1 MKIDLNKKN
10 KDISVIEI
18 EISPNDYQ
26 EKVQNILN
34 DYRKKANIPGF
45 RKGFVPMGMIKKQY
59 ELPVKVDEINKLVQN
74 ELGKYITENKLSII
88 GSPIPSEGDNINWK
102 EENIKLSFDIA
113 TKPTF
118 KINFKPKKPI
128 VYYNITADK
137 SMINNQVEAYQNQ
150 YGKLISV
157 QNIEDNTNIIGVFS
171 CEKIDHTKDA
181 NFNSELLLK
190 VIFKKIFLNA
200 KVGDILKLNTSKI
213 FKDENDLH
221 KITGIEKEKLN
232 EVDEIDFKIN
242 ELNKNEKAETNN
254 DFFKK
259 VYPNEIIKSLN
270 EFKSKI
276 KEDIEKQFVNQ
287 SDQKFLNDVTDS
299 FIKETKIS
307 LPEDFLKRLMKLNSK
322 EEISSEDLEKEY
334 SNSENGIKYQLIE
347 EKLLIENDIQINAD
361 SIKEFATK
369 MIKNQMAAYG
379 QKEPEQKELD
389 AILSR
394 ILSNQEEVKRISNQ
408 IISEKLLLIYKE
420 KINKKDEKVSYEEY
434 IEIAYKKNN

>member
-10 KDISVIEI
+10 KDISVIAI

-59 ELPVKVDEINKLVQN
+59 EIPVKVDEINKLVQN
-74 ELGKYITENKLSII
+74 ELAKYITENKLSII
-88 GSPIPSEGDNINWK
+88 GSPIPSEGDDINWK

-190 VIFKKIFLNA
+190 AIFKKIFLNA

-221 KITGIEKEKLN
+221 KITGIEKEKLI

-259 VYPNEIIKSLN
+259 VYPNETIKSLN
-270 EFKSKI
+270 EFKNKI

-389 AILSR
+389 SILSR

-420 KINKKDEKVSYEEY
+420 KINKKDKKVSYEEY

>member
-181 NFNSELLLK
+181 NFNSDLLLK
-190 VIFKKIFLNA
+190 ATFKKVFLNA
-200 KVGDILKLNTSKI
+200 KVGDSLKLNVSKI
-213 FKDENDLH
+213 FKDENELH
-221 KITGIEKEKLN
+221 KITGIEEEKLN

-259 VYPNEIIKSLN
+259 VYPNETIKSLN
-270 EFKSKI
+270 EFKNKI

-322 EEISSEDLEKEY
+322 EEISNEDLEKEY

-389 AILSR
+389 SILSR

-420 KINKKDEKVSYEEY
+420 KINKKDKKVSYEEY

>member
-10 KDISVIEI
+10 KDISVIAI

-26 EKVQNILN
+26 EKVQKILN

-171 CEKIDHTKDA
+171 CEKINHTKDA

-190 VIFKKIFLNA
+190 ATFKKIFLNA

-213 FKDENDLH
+213 FKNENDLH
-221 KITGIEKEKLN
+221 KITGIKKEKLN

-259 VYPNEIIKSLN
+259 VYPNETIKSLN

-389 AILSR
+389 SILSR

-420 KINKKDEKVSYEEY
+420 KINKKDKKVSYEEY

>member
-10 KDISVIEI
+10 KEISVIEI
-18 EISPNDYQ
+18 EVSANDYQ
-26 EKVQNILN
+26 ENVQNILN

-88 GSPIPSEGDNINWK
+88 GSPIPTEGDDINWK
-102 EENIKLSFDIA
+102 DEKINLKFDIA

-118 KINFKPKKPI
+118 KINFKLKKPI

-137 SMINNQVEAYQNQ
+137 SMVNNQVETYQNQ

-157 QNIEDNTNIIGVFS
+157 KNIQDDTNIIGVFNS
-171 CEKIDHTKDA
+171 EKINHSKDA
-181 NFNSELLLK
+181 SFKSESLLK
-190 VIFKKIFLNA
+190 TTFKKIFLNA
-200 KVGDILKLNTSKI
+200 KVGDDLKLNSSKI

-221 KITGIEKEKLN
+221 KITGIEKEKLHD
-232 EVDEIDFKIN
+232 VDEINFKIT
-242 ELNKNEKAETNN
+242 ELNKNEKAETDN

-259 VYPNEIIKSLN
+259 VYPNETINSLDD
-270 EFKSKI
+270 FKNKI
-276 KEDIEKQFVNQ
+276 KEDIEKQFANQ

-299 FIKETKIS
+299 FIKDTKIS
-307 LPEDFLKRLMKLNSK
+307 LPKDFLKRLMRLNSK
-322 EEISSEDLEKEY
+322 EEISDEELEKEY

-347 EKLLIENDIQINAD
+347 EKLLIENDIQINID

-389 AILSR
+389 SILSR
-394 ILSNQEEVKRISNQ
+394 ILSNQEEVKRINNQ

-420 KINKKDEKVSYEEY
+420 KINKKNKNVSYEEY
-434 IEIAYKKNN
+434 IEIAYKKK

>member
-10 KDISVIEI
+10 KDISVIAI

-88 GSPIPSEGDNINWK
+88 GSPIPSVGDDINWK

-181 NFNSELLLK
+181 NFNSDLLLK
-190 VIFKKIFLNA
+190 ATFKKVFLNA
-200 KVGDILKLNTSKI
+200 KVGDSLKLNVSKI
-213 FKDENDLH
+213 FKDENELH
-221 KITGIEKEKLN
+221 KITGIEEEKLN

-259 VYPNEIIKSLN
+259 VYPNETIKSLN
-270 EFKSKI
+270 EFKNKI

-322 EEISSEDLEKEY
+322 EEISNEDLEKEY

-389 AILSR
+389 SILSR

-420 KINKKDEKVSYEEY
+420 KINKKDKKVSYEEY

>member
-26 EKVQNILN
+26 ENVQNILN

-190 VIFKKIFLNA
+190 TTFKKIFLNA

-259 VYPNEIIKSLN
+259 VYPNETIKSLN

-307 LPEDFLKRLMKLNSK
+307 LPENFLKRLMKLNSK

-420 KINKKDEKVSYEEY
+420 KINKKDKKVSYEEY

>member
-10 KDISVIEI
+10 KDISVIAI

-88 GSPIPSEGDNINWK
+88 GSPIPSLGDDINWK

-181 NFNSELLLK
+181 NFNSDLLLK
-190 VIFKKIFLNA
+190 ATFKKVFLNA
-200 KVGDILKLNTSKI
+200 KVGDSLKLNVSKI
-213 FKDENDLH
+213 FKDENELH
-221 KITGIEKEKLN
+221 KITGIEEEKLN

-259 VYPNEIIKSLN
+259 VYPNETIKSLN
-270 EFKSKI
+270 EFKNKI

-322 EEISSEDLEKEY
+322 EEISNEDLEKEY

-389 AILSR
+389 SILSR

-420 KINKKDEKVSYEEY
+420 KINKKDKKVSYEEY

>member
-10 KDISVIEI
+10 KEISVIAI

-88 GSPIPSEGDNINWK
+88 GSPIPSEGDDINWK

-157 QNIEDNTNIIGVFS
+157 QNIEDNTNIIGIFS

-181 NFNSELLLK
+181 NFNSKLLLK
-190 VIFKKIFLNA
+190 GTFKKIFLNA

-259 VYPNEIIKSLN
+259 VYPNETIKSLN

-322 EEISSEDLEKEY
+322 EEISNEDLEKEY

-389 AILSR
+389 SILSR

-420 KINKKDEKVSYEEY
+420 KINKKDKKVSYEEY

>member
-88 GSPIPSEGDNINWK
+88 GSPIPSEGDDINWK

-157 QNIEDNTNIIGVFS
+157 QNIDDNTNIIGVFS

-190 VIFKKIFLNA
+190 VTFKKIFLNA

-420 KINKKDEKVSYEEY
+420 KINKKDKKVSYEEY

>member
-10 KDISVIEI
+10 KEISVIAI

-128 VYYNITADK
+128 IYYNITADK

-190 VIFKKIFLNA
+190 VTFKKIFLNA

-221 KITGIEKEKLN
+221 KITGIEKEKLI

-259 VYPNEIIKSLN
+259 VYPNETIKSLN

-322 EEISSEDLEKEY
+322 EEISNEDLEKEY

-347 EKLLIENDIQINAD
+347 EKLLIENDIQINTD

-389 AILSR
+389 SILSR

-420 KINKKDEKVSYEEY
+420 KINKKDKKVSYEEY

>member
-10 KDISVIEI
+10 KEISVIAI

-88 GSPIPSEGDNINWK
+88 GSPIPSEGDDINWK
-102 EENIKLSFDIA
+102 DENIKLSFDIA

-128 VYYNITADK
+128 IYYNITADK

-181 NFNSELLLK
+181 NFNSDLLLK
-190 VIFKKIFLNA
+190 ATFKKVFLNA
-200 KVGDILKLNTSKI
+200 KVGDSLKLNVSKI
-213 FKDENDLH
+213 FKDENELH
-221 KITGIEKEKLN
+221 KITGIDEEKLN

-259 VYPNEIIKSLN
+259 VYPNETIKSLN
-270 EFKSKI
+270 EFKNKI

-347 EKLLIENDIQINAD
+347 EKLLIENDIQINSD

-389 AILSR
+389 SILSR

-420 KINKKDEKVSYEEY
+420 KINKKDKKVSYEEY

>member
-10 KDISVIEI
+10 KEISVIAI

-102 EENIKLSFDIA
+102 DENIKLSFDIA

-181 NFNSELLLK
+181 NFNSDLLLK
-190 VIFKKIFLNA
+190 ATFKKVFLNA

-259 VYPNEIIKSLN
+259 VYPNETIKSLN

-389 AILSR
+389 SILSR

-420 KINKKDEKVSYEEY
+420 KINKKDKKVSYEEY

>member
-10 KDISVIEI
+10 KEISVIAI

-88 GSPIPSEGDNINWK
+88 GSPIPSEGDDINWK
-102 EENIKLSFDIA
+102 DENIKLSFDIA

-137 SMINNQVEAYQNQ
+137 SMINSQVEAYQNQ

-181 NFNSELLLK
+181 NFNSDLLLK
-190 VIFKKIFLNA
+190 ATFKKVFLNA
-200 KVGDILKLNTSKI
+200 KVGDSLKLNVSKI
-213 FKDENDLH
+213 FKDENELH
-221 KITGIEKEKLN
+221 KITGIEEEKLN

-259 VYPNEIIKSLN
+259 VYPNETIKSLN
-270 EFKSKI
+270 EFKNKI

-322 EEISSEDLEKEY
+322 EEISNEDLEKEY

-389 AILSR
+389 SILSR

-420 KINKKDEKVSYEEY
+420 KINKKDKKVSYEEY

>member
-1 MKIDLNKKN
+1 MGQFFFMEIDLNKKN
-10 KDISVIEI
+10 KDISVIVI

-88 GSPIPSEGDNINWK
+88 GSPIPSEGDDINRR

-113 TKPTF
+113 TKPSF
-118 KINFKPKKPI
+118 KINFKTKKPI

-137 SMINNQVEAYQNQ
+137 SMINNQVGAYQNQ

-157 QNIEDNTNIIGVFS
+157 QKIEDNTNIIGVLS
-171 CEKIDHTKDA
+171 CKEIDHTKDA
-181 NFNSELLLK
+181 NFKSELILK
-190 VIFKKIFLNA
+190 TTFKKVFLNA
-200 KVGDILKLNTSKI
+200 KVGDSLKLNTSKI

-259 VYPNEIIKSLN
+259 VYPNETIKTLN
-270 EFKSKI
+270 EFKNKI

-322 EEISSEDLEKEY
+322 EEISNEDLEKEY

-389 AILSR
+389 SILSR

-420 KINKKDEKVSYEEY
+420 KINK
-434 IEIAYKKNN
+434 

>member
-26 EKVQNILN
+26 KKVQNILN

-74 ELGKYITENKLSII
+74 ELGKYITENKLLII

-113 TKPTF
+113 IKPTF
-118 KINFKPKKPI
+118 KINFNPKKPI

-190 VIFKKIFLNA
+190 ATFKKIFLNA

-221 KITGIEKEKLN
+221 KISGIEKEKLI

-259 VYPNEIIKSLN
+259 VYPNETIKSLN

-276 KEDIEKQFVNQ
+276 KVDLEKQFVNQ

-322 EEISSEDLEKEY
+322 EEISNEDLEKEY

-389 AILSR
+389 SILSR

-420 KINKKDEKVSYEEY
+420 KINKKDKKVSYEEY

>member
-1 MKIDLNKKN
+1 MQITFLKK
-10 KDISVIEI
+10 VTT
-18 EISPNDYQ
+18 
-26 EKVQNILN
+26 
-34 DYRKKANIPGF
+34 
-45 RKGFVPMGMIKKQY
+45 FV
-59 ELPVKVDEINKLVQN
+59 E
-74 ELGKYITENKLSII
+74 
-88 GSPIPSEGDNINWK
+88 
-102 EENIKLSFDIA
+102 
-113 TKPTF
+113 
-118 KINFKPKKPI
+118 
-128 VYYNITADK
+128 
-137 SMINNQVEAYQNQ
+137 
-150 YGKLISV
+150 
-157 QNIEDNTNIIGVFS
+157 
-171 CEKIDHTKDA
+171 
-181 NFNSELLLK
+181 
-190 VIFKKIFLNA
+190 
-200 KVGDILKLNTSKI
+200 
-213 FKDENDLH
+213 
-221 KITGIEKEKLN
+221 
-232 EVDEIDFKIN
+232 
-242 ELNKNEKAETNN
+242 NN

-259 VYPNEIIKSLN
+259 VYPNETIKSLT

-322 EEISSEDLEKEY
+322 EEISIEDLEKEY

-420 KINKKDEKVSYEEY
+420 KINKKDKKVSYEEY

>member
-10 KDISVIEI
+10 EEISVIAI

-26 EKVQNILN
+26 DKVQNILN

-88 GSPIPSEGDNINWK
+88 GSPIPSEGDDINWK
-102 EENIKLSFDIA
+102 DEKIKLSFDIA

-171 CEKIDHTKDA
+171 CEKIDHIKDA
-181 NFNSELLLK
+181 NFNSDLLLK
-190 VIFKKIFLNA
+190 TTFKKVFLNA
-200 KVGDILKLNTSKI
+200 KVGDSLKLNLSKI
-213 FKDENDLH
+213 FKDENELH

-259 VYPNEIIKSLN
+259 VYPNETIESLN
-270 EFKSKI
+270 EFKNKI

-322 EEISSEDLEKEY
+322 EEISNEDLEKEY

-389 AILSR
+389 SILSR

-420 KINKKDEKVSYEEY
+420 KINKKDKKVSYEEY

>member
-1 MKIDLNKKN
+1 M
-10 KDISVIEI
+10 
-18 EISPNDYQ
+18 
-26 EKVQNILN
+26 
-34 DYRKKANIPGF
+34 
-45 RKGFVPMGMIKKQY
+45 
-59 ELPVKVDEINKLVQN
+59 
-74 ELGKYITENKLSII
+74 
-88 GSPIPSEGDNINWK
+88 
-102 EENIKLSFDIA
+102 
-113 TKPTF
+113 
-118 KINFKPKKPI
+118 
-128 VYYNITADK
+128 
-137 SMINNQVEAYQNQ
+137 
-150 YGKLISV
+150 
-157 QNIEDNTNIIGVFS
+157 
-171 CEKIDHTKDA
+171 
-181 NFNSELLLK
+181 
-190 VIFKKIFLNA
+190 
-200 KVGDILKLNTSKI
+200 
-213 FKDENDLH
+213 
-221 KITGIEKEKLN
+221 EKEKLI

-259 VYPNEIIKSLN
+259 VYPNETIKSLN

-276 KEDIEKQFVNQ
+276 KVDIEKQFVNQ

-322 EEISSEDLEKEY
+322 EEISNEDLEKEY

-389 AILSR
+389 SILSR

-420 KINKKDEKVSYEEY
+420 KINKKDKKVSYEEY

>member
-1 MKIDLNKKN
+1 MKIDLNNKN
-10 KDISVIEI
+10 KEISVIAI

-88 GSPIPSEGDNINWK
+88 GSPIPSEGDDINWR

-181 NFNSELLLK
+181 NFNSDLLLK
-190 VIFKKIFLNA
+190 ATFKKVFLNA
-200 KVGDILKLNTSKI
+200 KVGDSLKLNISKI
-213 FKDENDLH
+213 FKDENELN
-221 KITGIEKEKLN
+221 KITGIEEEKLN
-232 EVDEIDFKIN
+232 EVDEVDFKIN

-259 VYPNEIIKSLN
+259 VYPNETIKSLN
-270 EFKSKI
+270 EFKNKI

-322 EEISSEDLEKEY
+322 EEISNEDLEKEY

-389 AILSR
+389 SILSR

-420 KINKKDEKVSYEEY
+420 KINKKDKKVSYEEY

>member
-150 YGKLISV
+150 YGKLIYV

-190 VIFKKIFLNA
+190 ATFKKIFLNA

-213 FKDENDLH
+213 FKNENDLH
-221 KITGIEKEKLN
+221 KITGIKKEKLN

-259 VYPNEIIKSLN
+259 VYPNETIKSLN

-420 KINKKDEKVSYEEY
+420 KINKKDKKVSYEEY

>member
-88 GSPIPSEGDNINWK
+88 GSPIPSEGDDINWK

-190 VIFKKIFLNA
+190 ATFKKIFLNA

-259 VYPNEIIKSLN
+259 VYPNETIKSLN

-389 AILSR
+389 SILSR

-420 KINKKDEKVSYEEY
+420 KINKKDKKVSYEEY